1 MEEKITCQREFR
13 NIGVDK
19 KKFLGELKR
28 LDVKEELRGLTEEEK
43 C

>member
-19 KKFLGELKR
+19 KNFLGELKR
-28 LDVKEELRGLTEEEK
+28 LDVEEVCGLTKDGK